1 MKFSLRSSRLRIGSL
16 KKSQGRRCEAS
27 NFHAVFVVNLSCI
40 SVSRGYDV
48 GIIGSRG
55 GNQPQTRGSEVQI
68 RGRTAGEVVCSA
80 AAAVAAHGPARP
92 PTAAAVGLLGGGD
105 GFAPDY
111 AEKEAGRGRRG

>member
-1 MKFSLRSSRLRIGSL
+1 M
-16 KKSQGRRCEAS
+16 
-27 NFHAVFVVNLSCI
+27 NLSCI

-55 GNQPQTRGSEVQI
+55 DNQPQTRGSKVKI

-111 AEKEAGRGRRG
+111 AEKEAGRGRKG